1 MRKAIAFAAAGALA
15 FTLAGCSGGDQAEET
30 SAAATSVESTVDE
43 EAEAGN
49 AVAESMAGDAGEG
62 TMYLS
67 TAGGTSEDGN
77 VPQVASSADMQLMQI
92 GINYE
97 GGDGTVVDIYIDG
110 EEAGTMNA
118 GQMVQQ
124 SLDLSGD
131 ALAEGEHMVEVVAM
145 DGDEILIHKTA
156 RYEIVH

>member
-1 MRKAIAFAAAGALA
+1 MKKAIAFAAAGALA
-15 FTLAGCSGGDQAEET
+15 ITLAGCSGGDQAEET

-49 AVAESMAGDAGEG
+49 AVAESMAGDVGPG

-67 TAGGTSEDGN
+67 TAGGTSENGN
-77 VPQVASSADMQLMQI
+77 VPQVASTPDMQVMQI
-92 GINYE
+92 SLNYE
-97 GGDGTVVDIYIDG
+97 GGDGTVAQVYVDG
-110 EEAGTMNA
+110 EEVDNINA
-118 GQMVQQ
+118 SEQLVT
-124 SLDLSGD
+124 SINLSGD
-131 ALAEGEHMVEVVAM
+131 MLAEGEHMVEVVAM